1 MISNNNN
8 IVGLTP
14 QKATDLK
21 SVEEVTP
28 KPRGLEDL
36 DILGEALIK
45 QSLPS
50 TARHQ
55 SSFQKPVDRV
65 PLNELARKRAQ
76 SEIQPS
82 KENLLV
88 NSLPRT
94 SFIRLLK
101 NSCLL
106 KNFVF

>member
-1 MISNNNN
+1 MSTFCKCLPGI
-8 IVGLTP
+8 TP
-14 QKATDLK
+14 QKTVDLR

-55 SSFQKPVDRV
+55 TSFQKPVDRV

-82 KENLLV
+82 KENPLV
-88 NSLPRT
+88 TNLPRM
-94 SFIRLLK
+94 SI
-101 NSCLL
+101 
-106 KNFVF
+106 